1 MSHVSGFKIKTSVHP
16 HVFGPL
22 GLSLRSVRIENENW
36 KSATITYS
44 AVLHVL
50 HTHGHKHHNHSQRS
64 SGACTYAEARKG
76 REGRPALERRGG
88 LLVLLVTAGLL
99 RALRVAVLGVDCL
112 LG

>member
-1 MSHVSGFKIKTSVHP
+1 MWHVHVH
-16 HVFGPL
+16 VALPL
-22 GLSLRSVRIENENW
+22 PKASEPGLVNYLQSRLQPPVYMLTEL
-36 KSATITYS
+36 T
-44 AVLHVL
+44 VLHVL
-50 HTHGHKHHNHSQRS
+50 HAHGHKHHNHLQRS
-64 SGACTYAEARKG
+64 SGACTYAEAREG